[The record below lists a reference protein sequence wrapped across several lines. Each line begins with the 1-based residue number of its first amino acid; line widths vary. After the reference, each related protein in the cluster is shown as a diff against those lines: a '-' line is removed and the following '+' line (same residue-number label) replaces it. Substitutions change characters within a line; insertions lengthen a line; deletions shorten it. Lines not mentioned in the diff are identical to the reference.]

1 MLPLSSPD
9 VVRKYVPSTIFLLL
23 RDRKNSVM
31 MTGCTANDNGNS
43 EGVRLPLACAVF
55 EALNRTFCLH
65 VFTTQNLVF
74 GTTHMELG

>member
-55 EALNRTFCLH
+55 EALNRTFF
-65 VFTTQNLVF
+65 FTSSQLKTSF
-74 GTTHMELG
+74 LGQLTWN